1 MESAKKTCPVCRSE
15 CVSVFAEM
23 AGMPVHCNILWHTRE
38 SALKARRGDIK
49 LGFCSGCGHI
59 FNTGFDPEAVKY
71 SQEYENSLHF
81 SPFFQDYARSL
92 AVKLIEKFNLYG
104 KDIIEIGCGKGDF
117 LVLLSELGGNRG
129 VGFDASYVHERLEH
143 RDNKVVFIQDLYSE
157 QYSDYK
163 GDLIC
168 SRQVLEHIES
178 PREFLDKMRKAIGD
192 RSDTVVFFEV
202 PNVLYTFRELAIWDI
217 IYEHYSYFSAISL
230 AELLSLAGFRAVSFE
245 ESFEGQFLCAE
256 AFPSCGPEN
265 AVLPVPGFSLSDLK
279 TAVAAFSRR
288 YTGKILAWKNE
299 LERLRVKGQKAV
311 LWGGGSKGVSFLN
324 ALGVTGQ
331 ISHVID
337 INPHK
342 HGKYI
347 PGTGQEIG
355 PPEFIREY
363 SPDIIIVMNPNY
375 IGEIW
380 QMVKGMGLSC
390 SILCA

>member
-1 MESAKKTCPVCRSE
+1 MERGKKTCPVCRSE

-59 FNTGFDPEAVKY
+59 FNTAFDPEAVKY
-71 SQEYENSLHF
+71 TQEYENSLHF

-104 KDIIEIGCGKGDF
+104 KDIIEIGCGKGEF

-129 VGFDASYVHERLEH
+129 VGFDTSYVHERMEN
-143 RDNKVVFIQDLYSE
+143 RDNRVVFIQDLYSE
-157 QYSDYK
+157 QYSEYK

-178 PREFLDKMRKAIGD
+178 PRAFMEKMRKALGE
-192 RSDTVVFFEV
+192 RTGTVVFFEV

-217 IYEHYSYFSAISL
+217 IYEHCSYFSSVSL
-230 AELLSLAGFRAVSFE
+230 AKLLASTGFRTVSIE
-245 ESFEGQFLCAE
+245 ESFEGQFLCTE
-256 AFPSCGPEN
+256 AFPTAETEE
-265 AVLPVPGFSLSDLK
+265 AEVPGPGFGLADLK
-279 TAVAAFSRR
+279 TAAAAFSRR
-288 YTGKILAWKNE
+288 YTGKILAWKGE
-299 LERLRVKGQKAV
+299 LERIRVKGQRAV

-324 ALGVTGQ
+324 ALGVAGQ
-331 ISHVID
+331 IGHVID

-342 HGKYI
+342 QGKYI
-347 PGTGQEIG
+347 PGTGQVIEH
-355 PPEFIREY
+355 PDFLREY

-375 IGEIW
+375 ISEIW
-380 QMVKGMGLSC
+380 QMVKEMGLTT

>member
-1 MESAKKTCPVCRSE
+1 MESGEKEKTCPVCRSGA
-15 CVSVFAEM
+15 VSVFAEM

-59 FNTGFDPEAVKY
+59 FNTAFDPEAVKY
-71 SQEYENSLHF
+71 TQEYENSLHF

-117 LVLLSELGGNRG
+117 LVLMSELGGNRG
-129 VGFDASYVHERLEH
+129 VGFDASYVHERIEN
-143 RDNKVVFIQDLYSE
+143 RDNRVVFIQDLYSE

-178 PREFLDKMRKAIGD
+178 PRDFMVKMRSAVGG
-192 RSDTVVFFEV
+192 RTGTVIFFEV
-202 PNVLYTFRELAIWDI
+202 PNILYTFRELAIWDI

-230 AELLSLAGFRAVSFE
+230 SRLLGSTGFKPVSIE

-256 AFPSCGPEN
+256 AFPASANEPAPE
-265 AVLPVPGFSLSDLK
+265 PGLSLGGLK
-279 TAVAAFSRR
+279 TAVAAFSRK
-288 YTGKILAWKNE
+288 YTGKILAWKSE
-299 LERLRVKGQKAV
+299 LERIRVKGQRAI

-324 ALGVTGQ
+324 ALEVSGQ
-331 ISHVID
+331 ITHVID
-337 INPHK
+337 INPRK
-342 HGKYI
+342 QGKFI
-347 PGTGQEIG
+347 PGTGQEIEN
-355 PPEFIREY
+355 PEFLRSY
-363 SPDIIIVMNPNY
+363 SPDLIIVMNPNY
-375 IGEIW
+375 ISEIW
-380 QMVKGMGLSC
+380 QMVKDMGLKS
-390 SILCA
+390 SILTA